1 MQCQWISEMKVSYA
15 ITTLKKKKKS
25 TRCNELI
32 EILQKLGFIVRDGR
46 RGGHKLYIHSNL
58 KEFLGGSFN
67 CDHGKNPQIKPV
79 YVQRVIK
86 TLEDFEGELSSLGEL
101 KND

>member
-1 MQCQWISEMKVSYA
+1 MKVKHA
-15 ITTLKKKKKS
+15 ITTLKQKKKS
-25 TRCNELI
+25 TRCKELI
-32 EILQKLGFIVRDGR
+32 QILEELGFVVRDGR
-46 RGGHKLYIHSNL
+46 RGGHKVYMHPDLL
-58 KEFLGGSFN
+58 DFPGDAFN

-86 TLEDFEGELSSLGEL
+86 ILEDFESELSSLGES